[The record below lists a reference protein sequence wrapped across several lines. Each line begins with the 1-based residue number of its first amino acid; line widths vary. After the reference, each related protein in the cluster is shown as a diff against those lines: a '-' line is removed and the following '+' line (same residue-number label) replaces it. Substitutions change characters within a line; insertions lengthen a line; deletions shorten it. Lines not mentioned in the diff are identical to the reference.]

1 MLLDGKKIA
10 KEIKENLKK
19 EIDLL
24 EKKPHL
30 AVVLVGN
37 DPASLTYVNSK
48 KKQSEALGMISTVI
62 KLEASTTTEAL
73 LEVVHTLNDDP
84 NVHGIL
90 VQLPLPKHI
99 DTNIIVDAI
108 DVKKDVDGLTP
119 LNVGYLRN
127 DRAKLVPCTPKGI
140 MTLLDKYEIELSGKN
155 VLVIGRSQLVGKPIA
170 NLLMARNATVT
181 QAHSKTQNLNKFIEN
196 SDIIVVAIGR
206 KEMIKAEDLKENQIV
221 IDVGIHRDDKGL
233 VGDVEK
239 RAYDKVRYI
248 TPVPGGVGPM
258 TLVSLFENTLIAYKI
273 QEGIA

>member
-62 KLEASTTTEAL
+62 KLEASTTPEAL

-206 KEMIKAEDLKENQIV
+206 KEMIKAEDLKENQTV